1 MQQPLHPF
9 ALSLHQQ
16 TRMLAWLMDP
26 EQGRMLQ
33 GLGLRETCPPNAGV
47 NIGLLPVK
55 VSTEQLGRR
64 RAWNGGMN

>member
-1 MQQPLHPF
+1 
-9 ALSLHQQ
+9 
-16 TRMLAWLMDP
+16 
-26 EQGRMLQ
+26 
-33 GLGLRETCPPNAGV
+33 V